1 MSSAK
6 TLRNYINGAWHTPA
20 GAEYLEV
27 INPAT
32 AQVLAT
38 VPLSPP
44 DEVALAVQAAQEAY
58 PAWRRTPAEDR
69 IQYLFRL
76 KALLD
81 KHIDEL
87 SRIITEE
94 NGKTFKESKGEM
106 KRAIENVEVSV
117 GIPMLMQGR
126 TNEDIARGIDEYMF
140 RQPLGVTAVI
150 SPFNFPG
157 MIPFWFLPYAVATG
171 NTVIVKPS
179 ERTPMTMQR
188 VMDLIEE
195 AGFPKG
201 VVNLVNGAAET
212 VNALLDHPDVK
223 AVSFVGS
230 TPVAKY
236 IYAKASQNGKRVLA
250 QGGAKNPTVV
260 MPDADMDMTIRILA
274 DSAFGNAGQRCLATA
289 LVIGVGEAHDIF
301 AEGIVEAARN
311 RVVGYGLDEGV
322 QMGPVIS
329 PQAKA
334 RIEGL
339 IAKGIEEGAKVLY
352 DGRGAV
358 IPGLENGYFLRP
370 TVLDNVKP
378 GTTIFETE
386 IFGPVLGLMK
396 VDTLD
401 EAMDIINSMR
411 YGNMACIFT
420 NNGGHARKFRYEV
433 LSGNVGIN
441 IGVAAPMAF
450 YPFSG
455 WRESFFGTVHAQG
468 EHAVEFYTQTKVVIE
483 RWLKEWSRKF

>member
-1 MSSAK
+1 MSTPK

-27 INPAT
+27 VNPAT

-58 PAWRRTPAEDR
+58 PSWRRTPAEDR

-76 KALLD
+76 KYLLD
-81 KHIDEL
+81 QHIDEL
-87 SRIITEE
+87 SRIITNE

-106 KRAIENVEVSV
+106 KRAIENVEVAA
-117 GIPMLMQGR
+117 GIPILMQGG

-157 MIPFWFLPYAVATG
+157 MIPFWFIPYAVATG

-201 VVNLVNGAAET
+201 VINLVNGAAET
-212 VNALLDHPDVK
+212 VNALLDHPEVK
-223 AVSFVGS
+223 AISFVGS

-236 IYAKASQNGKRVLA
+236 IYAKAAQNGKRVLA

-260 MPDADMDMTIRILA
+260 MPDADMEMTIRILA

-311 RVVGYGLDEGV
+311 RKVGYGLEEGV

-339 IAKGIEEGAKVLY
+339 IAQGIEEGAKVLY

-358 IPGLENGYFLRP
+358 IPGWEKGFFLRP
-370 TVLDNVKP
+370 TVLDNIQP
-378 GTTIFETE
+378 GTTLFETE

-401 EAMDIINSMR
+401 QALEIINSMR

-468 EHAVEFYTQTKVVIE
+468 QHAVEFYTQTKVVIE

>member
-1 MSSAK
+1 MSTPK

-27 INPAT
+27 VNPAT

-58 PAWRRTPAEDR
+58 PSWRRTPAEDR
-69 IQYLFRL
+69 IQHLFRL
-76 KALLD
+76 KYLLD
-81 KHIDEL
+81 QHIDEL
-87 SRIITEE
+87 SRIITNE

-106 KRAIENVEVSV
+106 KRAIENVEVAA
-117 GIPMLMQGR
+117 GIPILMQGG

-157 MIPFWFLPYAVATG
+157 MIPFWFIPYAVATG

-201 VVNLVNGAAET
+201 VINLVNGAAET
-212 VNALLDHPDVK
+212 VNALLDHPEVK
-223 AVSFVGS
+223 AISFVGS

-236 IYAKASQNGKRVLA
+236 IYAKAAQNGKRVLA

-260 MPDADMDMTIRILA
+260 MPDADMEMTIRILA

-311 RVVGYGLDEGV
+311 RKVGYGLEEGV

-339 IAKGIEEGAKVLY
+339 IAQGIEEGAKVLY

-358 IPGLENGYFLRP
+358 IPGWEKGFFLRP
-370 TVLDNVKP
+370 TVLDNIQP
-378 GTTIFETE
+378 GTTLFETE

-401 EAMDIINSMR
+401 QALEIINSMR

-468 EHAVEFYTQTKVVIE
+468 QHAVEFYTQTKVVIE

>member
-289 LVIGVGEAHDIF
+289 LVIGVGEAHL
-301 AEGIVEAARN
+301 R
-311 RVVGYGLDEGV
+311 
-322 QMGPVIS
+322 
-329 PQAKA
+329 
-334 RIEGL
+334 
-339 IAKGIEEGAKVLY
+339 
-352 DGRGAV
+352 GRHCGSRAQ
-358 IPGLENGYFLRP
+358 PRGGLRP
-370 TVLDNVKP
+370 GRRRANGAGDFPKGQSTHRR
-378 GTTIFETE
+378 
-386 IFGPVLGLMK
+386 
-396 VDTLD
+396 VDCQ
-401 EAMDIINSMR
+401 R
-411 YGNMACIFT
+411 
-420 NNGGHARKFRYEV
+420 H
-433 LSGNVGIN
+433 
-441 IGVAAPMAF
+441 
-450 YPFSG
+450 
-455 WRESFFGTVHAQG
+455 
-468 EHAVEFYTQTKVVIE
+468 
-483 RWLKEWSRKF
+483 